1 MKSKISQFVI
11 LFVFVSGSIF
21 AQEKTIYQKNGV
33 AINGYDPV
41 AYFTDNMPVK
51 GKETLSFDWK
61 DVKWQFSSDTNLALF
76 KANPEKYAPQYGGFC
91 AYGVSEN
98 HKSPTDPSAWTIVD
112 EKLYL
117 NYNPKVKELWTKD
130 IPSRI
135 KKANDNWVLIK
146 NSKE

>member
-1 MKSKISQFVI
+1 MKSKISQFII

-21 AQEKTIYQKNGV
+21 AQEKTIFQKNGV

-51 GKETLSFDWK
+51 GKETLSFDWNG
-61 DVKWQFSSDTNLALF
+61 VKWQFSSDTNLALF

-98 HKSPTDPSAWTIVD
+98 HKSPTDPNAWTIVD

-130 IPSRI
+130 IPNRI
-135 KKANDNWVLIK
+135 KKANDYWPLIK
-146 NSKE
+146 NSKD

>member
-1 MKSKISQFVI
+1 MKSKINQFVI

-21 AQEKTIYQKNGV
+21 AQEKTIYQKNGI

-51 GKETLSFDWK
+51 GKEAFSFDWNGA
-61 DVKWQFSSDTNLALF
+61 KWQFSSDTNMALF

-98 HKSPTDPSAWTIVD
+98 HKSPTDPNAWTIVE

-117 NYNPKVKELWTKD
+117 NYSPKVKELWTKD
-130 IPSRI
+130 IPNRI
-135 KKANDNWVLIK
+135 KKANDYWSLIK
-146 NSKE
+146 DSKD

>member
-21 AQEKTIYQKNGV
+21 AQEKTIFQKNGV

-51 GKETLSFDWK
+51 GKEALSFDWK
-61 DVKWQFSSDTNLALF
+61 DAKWQFSSDTNLALF

-117 NYNPKVKELWTKD
+117 NYSPKVKELWTKD
-130 IPSRI
+130 IPNRI
-135 KKANDNWVLIK
+135 KKANDYWVLIK
-146 NSKE
+146 DSKE

>member
-1 MKSKISQFVI
+1 MKSKINQFVI

-51 GKETLSFDWK
+51 GKEILSFDWK

-117 NYNPKVKELWTKD
+117 NYSPKVKELWTKD

>member
-51 GKETLSFDWK
+51 GKETFSFDWNGA
-61 DVKWQFSSDTNLALF
+61 KWQFSSDTNLNLF

-135 KKANDNWVLIK
+135 KKANDYWVLIK

>member
-51 GKETLSFDWK
+51 GKEALSFDWNGA
-61 DVKWQFSSDTNLALF
+61 KWQFSSDTNMALF